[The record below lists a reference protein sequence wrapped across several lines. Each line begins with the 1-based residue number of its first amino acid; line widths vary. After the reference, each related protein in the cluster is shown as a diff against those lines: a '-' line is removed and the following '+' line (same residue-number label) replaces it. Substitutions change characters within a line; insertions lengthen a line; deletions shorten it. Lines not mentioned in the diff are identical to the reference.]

1 MGSEMCIRDSFI
13 LDLYSQLGEEQIIL
27 SEVDENEELVPLLMT
42 NSIKTEIVDEGKEL
56 QEKMNDL
63 FRTEDENGSIDG
75 TMAQI
80 DEGGSKNILQR
91 PPLTNPTIS
100 LRHRVLGLSQ
110 KGDWDACEVTLKMLE
125 NQATEEHNSKP
136 LENVTDEVIQ

>member
-1 MGSEMCIRDSFI
+1 MSSICFFI

-63 FRTEDENGSIDG
+63 FRTEDENGSIDA
-75 TMAQI
+75 TMAQL
-80 DEGGSKNILQR
+80 DEGGSENILQR